1 MAFGAL
7 LDSNKPSHVIS
18 SQAEAVA
25 HWGVRAGVK
34 SLHGSFEH
42 IHLALGDA
50 VICTNVVFPPLNVPR
65 ERACLRKRLALS

>member
-7 LDSNKPSHVIS
+7 VDSNKPSYVIS
-18 SQAEAVA
+18 SEAEAVA
-25 HWGVRAGVK
+25 QWGVRAGVK

-50 VICTNVVFPPLNVPR
+50 VICTNVVFPPLNEPR
-65 ERACLRKRLALS
+65 ERVCLKRLALS